1 MTPEQFQAACNGKR
15 LTAKVRK
22 ALRMVLVEGSTWRE
36 AAYKTGVH
44 ESSIMRA
51 KARLNQVGQSPV
63 INVPPDSSWLPA
75 TSYQPAY
82 DGELGSIV
90 CERNGDTIAVYR
102 FVKQQENTQC
112 P

>member
-1 MTPEQFQAACNGKR
+1 MTPEQFQAACHGKR

-22 ALRMVLVEGSTWRE
+22 ALRMVLVEGTTWRE
-36 AAYKTGVH
+36 AAHKAGVH

-63 INVPPDSSWLPA
+63 ITVPPQAEWLPA
-75 TSYQPAY
+75 TSYQTAY

-90 CERNGDTIAVYR
+90 CERDGDTIALYR
-102 FVKQQENTQC
+102 FVKQQEITQ
-112 P
+112 